1 MPIANGAR
9 HLARSLE
16 PFAGQ
21 VYLSPECH
29 AAYQA
34 LGFPGEPT
42 TLNGVQRPDMVAYFA
57 SRGAILGDV
66 PGHVVASAFGVFKTQ
81 DVVAAIEIARTTSTP
96 AQLMSARTSGAGAQ
110 LQRILGPEPAGIE
123 RAVEL
128 LGRANADLDVA
139 GKPLFAGLVA
149 DATPDSPL
157 LRAWRLAD
165 QIREYRG
172 DAHTAAWTINGL
184 TACEIG
190 MLTELYW
197 GMASRSYVRSRLFS
211 DADLDAAEHSLEM
224 KGLIADA
231 SLTVDGRS
239 LRDSIETATD
249 NACGPILAALGDDA
263 AELVALLGD
272 WSAQVCAEYGY
283 PSQGPRAIADAS
295 RQG

>member
-1 MPIANGAR
+1 MPNPKIAR
-9 HLARSLE
+9 RLARSLE

-21 VYLSPECH
+21 VYFSPECH

-34 LGFPGEPT
+34 LGFPGKPT

-81 DVVAAIEIARTTSTP
+81 GVVDAIEVARATSTP
-96 AQLMSARTSGAGAQ
+96 AQLMSARTSGAGGQ
-110 LQRILGPEPAGIE
+110 LRRILGLKPEGIE

-128 LGRANADLDVA
+128 LERSNADLDVA
-139 GKPLFAGLVA
+139 GKPLFAGLLA
-149 DATPDSPL
+149 DATPDDPL

-165 QIREYRG
+165 QVREYRG
-172 DAHTAAWTINGL
+172 DAHTAAWTIEGL

-211 DADLDAAEHSLEM
+211 DADLDVAERSLAA

-231 SLTVDGRS
+231 ALTTDGRS
-239 LRDSIETATD
+239 LREAIEAATD
-249 NACGPILAALGDDA
+249 NTCEPMVAALGNSAD
-263 AELVALLGD
+263 ELITILSG
-272 WSAQVCAEYGY
+272 WSAHVCAQLGY

-295 RQG
+295 KQP